1 MMNKIVQG
9 LWAQTE
15 LIVWKSNYWM
25 IAFEHALK
33 NDVLQLMAND
43 HDKENYSSLIIDNHE
58 ISVLLAENYWFEQR
72 EKIAYRDEFGPLCGI
87 TLDIPLDIEV
97 SGYLQPAVDKLA
109 KGGISIIPQC
119 ALIYDHIFVP
129 LKNLDGA
136 ISILRE
142 LRDQAQTVTLKD

>member
-72 EKIAYRDEFGPLCGI
+72 QSHQVF
-87 TLDIPLDIEV
+87 
-97 SGYLQPAVDKLA
+97 
-109 KGGISIIPQC
+109 
-119 ALIYDHIFVP
+119 F
-129 LKNLDGA
+129 
-136 ISILRE
+136 
-142 LRDQAQTVTLKD
+142 